1 MSQFVFS
8 SYVPKQAVAGV
19 KYVNVN
25 FHSPNGSVKT
35 IPYAFTGQTG
45 ARLRQAVDESKLNK
59 DNFVLFRT
67 KAGFSPVYF
76 TACKNPPEHCRL
88 LQFDGLVRVD
98 NPKEKRT
105 ELQLDSLFG
114 KSVSDEQE
122 NKYIYVGPEV
132 FRKSF
137 KEQAL
142 AYAPVETESFETAPK
157 GEYVFQSR
165 QSSQRPDLKYVN
177 VTFPNNRIVQYSYG
191 PETKKYLD
199 AALDNEKI
207 WFDMLSNAEDE
218 DFKKISIE
226 YIDKLAPNQ
235 QVRELVFVGARNV
248 RNINQFRKELGLS
261 PVRNERLELENEYY
275 TVSVFPDTMVN
286 RDTGQLAFKEFL
298 ERSSLTYT
306 FQDRREKQSVT
317 KLDTKVSNKETSTKE
332 KSQKVIKNSK
342 YELVKDDVKEVTY
355 NTKHMTNQT
364 ATVYRIRALKNFG
377 DVKAGDLGGYVSSQ
391 DNLGRSGTC
400 WVYDDSVV
408 AGTGKV
414 MGNAQVRDHS
424 FIYSGVHVRG
434 DSVIRNS
441 TVMNNESKTLKI
453 VDETIENQVIGKR
466 VVETNKEMVSENS
479 IEDLDAM
486 LEAFKTADK
495 SDEEL
500 FDEEFAEYESMLQDF
515 QDKVF

>member
-1 MSQFVFS
+1 MF
-8 SYVPKQAVAGV
+8 
-19 KYVNVN
+19 
-25 FHSPNGSVKT
+25 
-35 IPYAFTGQTG
+35 
-45 ARLRQAVDESKLNK
+45 
-59 DNFVLFRT
+59 
-67 KAGFSPVYF
+67 
-76 TACKNPPEHCRL
+76 
-88 LQFDGLVRVD
+88 
-98 NPKEKRT
+98 
-105 ELQLDSLFG
+105 
-114 KSVSDEQE
+114 
-122 NKYIYVGPEV
+122 
-132 FRKSF
+132 
-137 KEQAL
+137 
-142 AYAPVETESFETAPK
+142 
-157 GEYVFQSR
+157 
-165 QSSQRPDLKYVN
+165 
-177 VTFPNNRIVQYSYG
+177 
-191 PETKKYLD
+191 
-199 AALDNEKI
+199 
-207 WFDMLSNAEDE
+207 SNAEDE
-218 DFKKISIE
+218 DFKKIQIEFLESIS
-226 YIDKLAPNQ
+226 PNK

-286 RDTGQLAFKEFL
+286 RDTGQPAFKEFL

-306 FQDRREKQSVT
+306 FQDRREKQSFT
-317 KLDTKVSNKETSTKE
+317 KSNTKVSNKEISTKE
-332 KSQKVIKNSK
+332 KTQKVIKNSK

-355 NTKHMTNQT
+355 NTRYMTNQT

-400 WVYDDSVV
+400 WVHDDSVV

-414 MGNAQVRDHS
+414 MGNSQVRDHS

-486 LEAFKTADK
+486 LEAFKLLTSRMKNCLMK
-495 SDEEL
+495 S
-500 FDEEFAEYESMLQDF
+500 LQNMKACF
-515 QDKVF
+515 KTSKIKSSKVIRGVV

>member
-1 MSQFVFS
+1 MYCFGQRLVFRLL
-8 SYVPKQAVAGV
+8 VFQLV
-19 KYVNVN
+19 KNT
-25 FHSPNGSVKT
+25 P
-35 IPYAFTGQTG
+35 
-45 ARLRQAVDESKLNK
+45 D
-59 DNFVLFRT
+59 
-67 KAGFSPVYF
+67 
-76 TACKNPPEHCRL
+76 HCRL
-88 LQFDGLVRVD
+88 LQFDGCVRVD

-105 ELQLDSLFG
+105 ELQLGSLFG
-114 KSVSDEQE
+114 KSVSDEKE

-142 AYAPVETESFETAPK
+142 AYAPVETESCEMAPK

-165 QSSQRPDLKYVN
+165 QSSQRPNLKYVN
-177 VTFPNNRIVQYSYG
+177 VTFPNHGVVQYAYG

-199 AALDNEKI
+199 AALENENI
-207 WFDMLSNAEDE
+207 WFDMLSNAVDE
-218 DFKKISIE
+218 DFKKIQVEFLESVS
-226 YIDKLAPNQ
+226 PNK

-286 RDTGQLAFKEFL
+286 RDTGQTAFKEFL

-306 FQDRREKQSVT
+306 FQDRREKQSFT
-317 KLDTKVSNKETSTKE
+317 KSNTKVSNKEISTKE
-332 KSQKVIKNSK
+332 KTQKVIKNSK

-355 NTKHMTNQT
+355 NTRYMTNQT

-400 WVYDDSVV
+400 WVHDDSVV
-408 AGTGKV
+408 TGTGKV
-414 MGNAQVRDHS
+414 MGNSQVRDHS

-434 DSVIRNS
+434 NSVVTNS

-453 VDETIENQVIGKR
+453 VDETIENQVIGKKC
-466 VVETNKEMVSENS
+466 VETHKEIASENS

-486 LEAFKTADK
+486 LETFKTADK

-500 FDEEFAEYESMLQDF
+500 FDEEFAEYESMLQDL
-515 QDKVF
+515 QR

>member
-45 ARLRQAVDESKLNK
+45 TRLRQAVDEAKLNNG
-59 DNFVLFRT
+59 NFVLFRT

-114 KSVSDEQE
+114 KSVSDEQA

-137 KEQAL
+137 KEQVL

-165 QSSQRPDLKYVN
+165 QSSQRPNLKYVN

-218 DFKKISIE
+218 DFKKIHVE

-434 DSVIRNS
+434 NSVVTNS

-453 VDETIENQVIGKR
+453 VDETIENQVIGKKC
-466 VVETNKEMVSENS
+466 VETHKEMVSENS

-486 LEAFKTADK
+486 LKAFKTAEK

-515 QDKVF
+515 QR

>member
-8 SYVPKQAVAGV
+8 SYVPKEAVAGV

-45 ARLRQAVDESKLNK
+45 TRLRQAVDEAKLDK

-67 KAGFSPVYF
+67 KAGFSPISF
-76 TACKNPPEHCRL
+76 SACKNAPDHCRL
-88 LQFDGLVRVD
+88 LQFDGCVRVD

-114 KSVSDEQE
+114 KSVSDEHE

-177 VTFPNNRIVQYSYG
+177 VIFPNNRIVQYSYG

-218 DFKKISIE
+218 DFKKINIE
-226 YIDKLAPNQ
+226 YIDKIAPNQ

-248 RNINQFRKELGLS
+248 RNINQFRKELGLK

-286 RDTGQLAFKEFL
+286 RDTGQPAFKEFL

-317 KLDTKVSNKETSTKE
+317 KSDTKVIDKETSTKE
-332 KSQKVIKNSK
+332 KTQKSS
-342 YELVKDDVKEVTY
+342 
-355 NTKHMTNQT
+355 
-364 ATVYRIRALKNFG
+364 RIVN
-377 DVKAGDLGGYVSSQ
+377 
-391 DNLGRSGTC
+391 
-400 WVYDDSVV
+400 
-408 AGTGKV
+408 
-414 MGNAQVRDHS
+414 
-424 FIYSGVHVRG
+424 
-434 DSVIRNS
+434 
-441 TVMNNESKTLKI
+441 MN
-453 VDETIENQVIGKR
+453 
-466 VVETNKEMVSENS
+466 
-479 IEDLDAM
+479 
-486 LEAFKTADK
+486 
-495 SDEEL
+495 
-500 FDEEFAEYESMLQDF
+500 
-515 QDKVF
+515 

>member
-8 SYVPKQAVAGV
+8 SYAPKEAVSGV

-25 FHSPNGSVKT
+25 FQSPNGSVKT
-35 IPYAFTGQTG
+35 IPYAFTVQTG
-45 ARLRQAVDESKLNK
+45 THLRRAVDESKLDK

-67 KAGFSPVYF
+67 KSGFSPVYF

-88 LQFDGLVRVD
+88 LRFDGCVRVD
-98 NPKEKRT
+98 NPQEKRT

-177 VTFPNNRIVQYSYG
+177 VTFPNNRLVQYSYG

-226 YIDKLAPNQ
+226 YIDKIAPNQ

-261 PVRNERLELENEYY
+261 PIRNERLELENEYY

-286 RDTGQLAFKEFL
+286 RDTGQPAFKEFL

-317 KLDTKVSNKETSTKE
+317 KLDTKVSNKETSTK
-332 KSQKVIKNSK
+332 KQTQKVINNSK

-355 NTKHMTNQT
+355 NTRYMTNQT

-414 MGNAQVRDHS
+414 MGNSQVRDHS

-434 DSVIRNS
+434 NSVVSNS

-453 VDETIENQVIGKR
+453 VDETIENQVIGKKC
-466 VVETNKEMVSENS
+466 VETHKEIASENS

-486 LEAFKTADK
+486 LAAFNV
-495 SDEEL
+495 SNEEL
-500 FDEEFAEYESMLQDF
+500 ES
-515 QDKVF
+515 KR

>member
-8 SYVPKQAVAGV
+8 SYAPKQAVAGV

-45 ARLRQAVDESKLNK
+45 VRLRQAVDEAKLNK

-114 KSVSDEQE
+114 KSVSDEQA

-137 KEQAL
+137 KEQVL
-142 AYAPVETESFETAPK
+142 AYAPVDVASFEQAPK

-165 QSSQRPDLKYVN
+165 ESSQRPDLKYVN
-177 VTFPNNRIVQYSYG
+177 VTFPNYGVVQYAYG

-207 WFDMLSNAEDE
+207 WFDMFSNAEDE
-218 DFKKISIE
+218 DFKKIQIEFLESIS
-226 YIDKLAPNQ
+226 PNK

-286 RDTGQLAFKEFL
+286 RDTGQPAFKEFL

-306 FQDRREKQSVT
+306 FQDRRETQSVT

-332 KSQKVIKNSK
+332 KTQKVIKNSK
-342 YELVKDDVKEVTY
+342 YELVKDDIKEVTY
-355 NTKHMTNQT
+355 NTKYMTNQT

-400 WVYDDSVV
+400 WVHDDSVV

-414 MGNAQVRDHS
+414 MGNSQVRDHS

-453 VDETIENQVIGKR
+453 VDETIENQVIGKTC
-466 VVETNKEMVSENS
+466 VETHKEIASDNS
-479 IEDLDAM
+479 IKDLDAM
-486 LEAFKTADK
+486 LEAFKNADK

-515 QDKVF
+515 QR